1 MTDVPEKSAILART
15 IGNELMSN
23 HRRSL
28 TRLPSLPTIAAEILK
43 VFGDSDVRIQ
53 KVTDLVQA
61 DPAIASKLL
70 KAANSS
76 RYGLRREVADL
87 RLAIMLLGKAKVIPL
102 ALSFSLSIDVQESEA
117 SASHFQRFWLRS
129 FVQASAGEVLGAS
142 YGANVGAECFTI
154 SLLAGIGQLGL
165 LNQDA
170 DRYIHCVEQAERSD
184 RSLTDVERET
194 YGATHH
200 EISVDMLEHSGLPRR
215 CVDAVNS
222 LLPESSGQHLD
233 EETQRLA
240 DVTGVADAFARYL
253 CDKDSG
259 VALVVLQERLVK
271 LNSGETD
278 VDRLTTAIRTKLD
291 ESAGLFDIDLSLLPD
306 PDELLEEALDQLAD
320 FTEMMHDESRV
331 IPTELVAENGRLK
344 MQVDDL
350 VKQTTTD
357 ALTGTANRAFFDRRL
372 KELVHQCRRGEVQ
385 MGVAV
390 VDIDHF
396 KTVNDTHGHQAGDYI
411 LQQVAQALDGVTRAD
426 ETLARYGGEE
436 FVVLLEDIATDGM
449 AIVGERI
456 RSRIEKLVISFEG
469 VVIPITVSIG
479 LCCGVPQN
487 GEFGLTLFSHADAA
501 LYEAKQGGRNRVVC
515 DTSLSDQSNVCSTP
529 STQTGTTAAS

>member
-1 MTDVPEKSAILART
+1 
-15 IGNELMSN
+15 
-23 HRRSL
+23 
-28 TRLPSLPTIAAEILK
+28 
-43 VFGDSDVRIQ
+43 
-53 KVTDLVQA
+53 
-61 DPAIASKLL
+61 
-70 KAANSS
+70 
-76 RYGLRREVADL
+76 
-87 RLAIMLLGKAKVIPL
+87 
-102 ALSFSLSIDVQESEA
+102 
-117 SASHFQRFWLRS
+117 
-129 FVQASAGEVLGAS
+129 
-142 YGANVGAECFTI
+142 
-154 SLLAGIGQLGL
+154 
-165 LNQDA
+165 
-170 DRYIHCVEQAERSD
+170 
-184 RSLTDVERET
+184 
-194 YGATHH
+194 
-200 EISVDMLEHSGLPRR
+200 
-215 CVDAVNS
+215 
-222 LLPESSGQHLD
+222 
-233 EETQRLA
+233 
-240 DVTGVADAFARYL
+240 
-253 CDKDSG
+253 
-259 VALVVLQERLVK
+259 
-271 LNSGETD
+271 
-278 VDRLTTAIRTKLD
+278 
-291 ESAGLFDIDLSLLPD
+291 
-306 PDELLEEALDQLAD
+306 
-320 FTEMMHDESRV
+320 MMHDESRV